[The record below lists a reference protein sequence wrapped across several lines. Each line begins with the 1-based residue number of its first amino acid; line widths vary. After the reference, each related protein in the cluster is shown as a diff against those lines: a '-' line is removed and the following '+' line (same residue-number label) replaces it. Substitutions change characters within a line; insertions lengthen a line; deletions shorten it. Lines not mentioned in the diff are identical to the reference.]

1 MTASANHSFQVVLLD
16 IEGTTTPIDFVYQTL
31 FPYARKHLQEY
42 LSQNGSSADVG
53 SIIEQLRRENSQ
65 DIANNLNPPVIT
77 NQSQEAELASVT
89 AYLYWLMD
97 RDRKSTPLKALQ
109 GEIWQQGYE
118 TGELFSEV
126 FADVP
131 PAFIKW
137 GSQRK
142 TIAIFSSGSV
152 LAQKLL
158 FAHTVAGDLTKF
170 ISAYFDTNIGA
181 KREAESYRHIA
192 EALAHAPQEIIF
204 FSDVVAELD
213 AAQAAGMQTA
223 LCERPGNAPQPSAH
237 SHKII
242 HTFAEM
248 FS

>member
-1 MTASANHSFQVVLLD
+1 MLD

-31 FPYARKHLQEY
+31 FPYARKHLQDY
-42 LSQNGSSADVG
+42 LAQHDSTAEVS
-53 SIIEQLRRENSQ
+53 SIIVELRRENSQ

-77 NQSQEAELASVT
+77 DQSREAELASVT

-97 RDRKSTPLKALQ
+97 SDRKSTPLKALQ

-118 TGELFSEV
+118 SGELLSEV

-131 PAFIKW
+131 QAFIKW
-137 GSQRK
+137 SSQRR

-181 KREAESYRHIA
+181 KREAESYRRIA
-192 EALAHAPQEIIF
+192 EALASAPQEIIF
-204 FSDVVAELD
+204 LSDVVAELD
-213 AAQAAGMQTA
+213 AARAAGMQTA
-223 LCERPGNAPQPSAH
+223 LCVRPGNAAQPSAH
-237 SHKII
+237 PHKII

>member
-31 FPYARKHLQEY
+31 FPYARKRLPDY
-42 LSQNGSSADVG
+42 LANNYSSDDVG
-53 SIIEQLRRENSQ
+53 SMIEQLRQENSQ
-65 DIANNLNPPVIT
+65 DLTNNLNPPVMA
-77 NQSQEAELASVT
+77 SESPEAELTSVT

-109 GEIWQQGYE
+109 GKIWQQGYQ
-118 TGELFSEV
+118 TGELLSEV

-137 GSQRK
+137 SSQRK
-142 TIAIFSSGSV
+142 TLAIYSSGSV

-158 FAHTVAGDLTKF
+158 FAHTAAGDLTKF

-181 KREAESYRHIA
+181 KRERESYRHIA
-192 EALAHAPQEIIF
+192 DALQHAPQEIIF

-213 AAQAAGMQTA
+213 AAQAAGMQTT
-223 LCERPGNAPQPSAH
+223 LCVRPGNAPQPSAH
-237 SHKII
+237 HHQII
-242 HTFAEM
+242 HTFEEM
-248 FS
+248 F